1 MRASMIAMLLIG
13 CGCGG
18 SQASPAG
25 EPAPSSA
32 PGTVETETTPVTAS
46 PPATGATARDPG
58 PPPAL
63 VVRGTPDR
71 HRQVAI
77 AIENRGT
84 TTASVASAITLEAQR
99 GDAWEALEGT
109 ALTTR
114 ADCQHQPVPCQ
125 ELAPGAALQPPAW
138 LGTIGDAQCA
148 CERCG
153 AVPEGT
159 YRFVART
166 CDGAHTLPGD
176 PFELTR

>member
-25 EPAPSSA
+25 EPSPSSSA
-32 PGTVETETTPVTAS
+32 ETVQAAS
-46 PPATGATARDPG
+46 PAGTAGPASSRDPARDPA
-58 PPPAL
+58 PPPVLA
-63 VVRGTPDR
+63 VRGTPDR
-71 HRQVAI
+71 HGRVAI

-114 ADCQHQPVPCQ
+114 ADCQHEPVHCQ

-153 AVPEGT
+153 AAPAGT
-159 YRFVART
+159 YRFVVRT
-166 CDGAHTLPGD
+166 CDGSHTLPGD